1 MIEDTSIAEV
11 RLIDANEKM
20 DGVGPQVESLEV
32 ALLDIEVR
40 TEVHLFHNIESRL
53 WLWLPLNW
61 YHSLKKFI
69 IIMVITIPT
78 R

>member
-53 WLWLPLNW
+53 
-61 YHSLKKFI
+61 
-69 IIMVITIPT
+69 
-78 R
+78 